1 MHALEEDTLSR
12 RVGTLLSLFKFNQ
25 VYRLDRPGIS
35 SCSGLIYDT
44 TFFDKLVMQ
53 YYFAPVLA

>member
-35 SCSGLIYDT
+35 SCSGLTYDT
-44 TFFDKLVMQ
+44 TFFDKLVM
-53 YYFAPVLA
+53 